1 MNILVL
7 NAGSSSLKYQLFAM
21 PEQRVIASG
30 SVEKIGEETSTI
42 LHTSFLQASPK
53 NWQEER
59 PIDNHQQGLSMA
71 SDLLMGAEYGVI
83 RQSSEVDA
91 VGHRVV
97 HGGEYFSEAVLITGE
112 VIARIKELIP
122 LAPLH
127 NPPNLTGIEV
137 AQQVFPQARQVAVF
151 DTAFHQTL
159 PDYAFRY
166 PIPNQLYR
174 EHQIRVYG
182 MHGTSHRYVA
192 RAAADYLRQSVHDL
206 NLITIH
212 LGNGC
217 SMTAVQGGKS
227 IDTSMGLT
235 PLAGLMM
242 GTRCGDIDP
251 AIVYFLARETG
262 REVADIDRLLNHDSG
277 LKGIAGDN
285 DVRTVVQQYEVGD
298 NLARLALE
306 MYSYRIKKYIGA
318 YTAVLGRVDA
328 LVFTAGVGENSALV
342 RQMSCAKL
350 NHLGIAIDEKMNQQP
365 GREARSIH
373 ADESAVKILVVPTN
387 EELAIAQEAYDL
399 VNEKE

>member
-1 MNILVL
+1 MHILVL
-7 NAGSSSLKYQLFAM
+7 NAGSSSLKYQLFTM

-30 SVEKIGEETSTI
+30 SIEKIGEEISTI
-42 LHTSFLQASPK
+42 HHTSFLHTSPQ

-59 PIDNHQQGLSMA
+59 TIRNHRQGLEVVSA
-71 SDLLMGAEYGVI
+71 LLLGAEYGVI
-83 RQSSEVDA
+83 RQPSEVRA

-97 HGGEYFSEAVLITGE
+97 HGGEYFSEAVVITEE
-112 VIARIKELIP
+112 VFARIKELIP

-137 AQQVFPQARQVAVF
+137 AQHVFPQAQQVAVF
-151 DTAFHQTL
+151 DTAFHQSL

-166 PIPNQLYR
+166 PIPDQLYR

-182 MHGTSHRYVA
+182 MHGTSHRYIA
-192 RAAADYLRQSVHDL
+192 RAAANYLRQSLHDL

-217 SMTAVQGGKS
+217 SMTAVQGGTS

-251 AIVYFLARETG
+251 AIIYFLARETG
-262 REVADIDRLLNHDSG
+262 REVPDIDRMLNQESG

-285 DVRTVVQQYEVGD
+285 DVRTVVQQYEAGND
-298 NLARLALE
+298 LARLALD

-318 YTAVLGRVDA
+318 YVAVLGRVDA

-342 RQMSCAKL
+342 RAMSCAAL
-350 NHLGIAIDEKMNQQP
+350 QHLGISLDKTKNQQP
-365 GREARSIH
+365 GREARGIH
-373 ADESAVKILVVPTN
+373 ADGSMVKILVVPTN
-387 EELAIAQEAYDL
+387 EELAIAQEAYAL
-399 VNEKE
+399 VKP

>member
-21 PEQRVIASG
+21 PGQCVIASG
-30 SVEKIGEETSTI
+30 SVEKIGEEISTI
-42 LHTSFLQASPK
+42 QHTSFLQASPE

-59 PIDNHQQGLSMA
+59 TIHSHQQGLEVV
-71 SDLLMGAEYGVI
+71 SDLLMGGEYGVI
-83 RQSSEVDA
+83 RQSSELDA

-97 HGGEYFSEAVLITGE
+97 HGGEYFSEAVLITE
-112 VIARIKELIP
+112 AVISRIKELIP

-127 NPPNLTGIEV
+127 NPPNLTGVEV
-137 AQQVFPQARQVAVF
+137 AQQVFPQAQQVAVF

-166 PIPNQLYR
+166 PIPSQLYR
-174 EHQIRVYG
+174 EHRIRVYG

-192 RAAADYLRQSVHDL
+192 RAASDYLQQSPHDL

-242 GTRCGDIDP
+242 GTRSGDIDP

-262 REVADIDRLLNHDSG
+262 REVADIDRLLNYDSG

-285 DVRTVVQQYEVGD
+285 DVRTVVQQHEAGND
-298 NLARLALE
+298 LARLALQ

-328 LVFTAGVGENSALV
+328 LVFTAGVGENSALI

-350 NHLGIAIDEKMNQQP
+350 NHLGIAIDETKNQQP
-365 GREARSIH
+365 GRMARSIH
-373 ADESAVKILVVPTN
+373 ADDSRVKILVIPTN
-387 EELAIAQEAYDL
+387 EELAIAQEAYAL